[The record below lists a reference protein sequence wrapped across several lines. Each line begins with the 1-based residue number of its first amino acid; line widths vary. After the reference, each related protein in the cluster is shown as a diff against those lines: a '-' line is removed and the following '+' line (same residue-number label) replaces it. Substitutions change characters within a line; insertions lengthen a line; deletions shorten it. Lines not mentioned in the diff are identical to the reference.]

1 MHPIAPTVPKHSTR
15 SHRRALGLALGLLG
29 PLGMLGMLG
38 MLVSLSACAGKSSAG
53 KSGGSQSPPP
63 ALEAVHYDT
72 DATKPSFEDKPA
84 VAQAATELEQNP
96 ALHLLLIGRTDSR
109 GDANSNMQLG
119 IQRAHEFRQ
128 VLLKRA
134 AGKVDASRVHVGS
147 RGQAEPTG
155 SNDTEDGRASNRR
168 VELHFY
174 YTDGTPL
181 KSRFTPPI
189 IIEGE

>member
-1 MHPIAPTVPKHSTR
+1 MHPIHPIAPPR
-15 SHRRALGLALGLLG
+15 SLRRVLALGL
-29 PLGMLGMLG
+29 
-38 MLVSLSACAGKSSAG
+38 LVSLSACAGTSGAG
-53 KSGGSQSPPP
+53 KSGGGSKSPPP

-128 VLLKRA
+128 VLLTRA

-168 VELHFY
+168 VEFHFY
-174 YTDGTPL
+174 YPDGTPL
-181 KSRFTPPI
+181 KSRFPSPI

>member
-1 MHPIAPTVPKHSTR
+1 MHPTVPNPR
-15 SHRRALGLALGLLG
+15 NPRRALALAL
-29 PLGMLGMLG
+29 
-38 MLVSLSACAGKSSAG
+38 LVSLSACAGKTGAGSSGAG
-53 KSGGSQSPPP
+53 SKPPPP

-96 ALHLLLIGRTDSR
+96 DLHLLLIGRTDSR

-119 IQRAHEFRQ
+119 IARAHEFRQ

-168 VELHFY
+168 VEFHFFY
-174 YTDGTPL
+174 PDGKPL
-181 KSRFTPPI
+181 KTRFAPPI